1 MFLSR
6 NGLLAS
12 QKNRMEMWN
21 NKMTPGKLFE
31 QQFKKSVPS
40 HCYLLRLNDPPQ
52 SFKKSKDTRFS
63 PKNPFDFVLFEPIKQ
78 VMMCIELKTTK
89 SKSMSFDDVNIEEE
103 QNNMIHKHQIEGL
116 TNASEFNNIS
126 AGFLL
131 NFRDEKNDME
141 RCYWQDVKDF
151 NKMVES
157 ISKKSFNELDLLT
170 NNAIKVD
177 GTKKRIHYIWDI
189 ESLLSKIIK

>member
-1 MFLSR
+1 
-6 NGLLAS
+6 
-12 QKNRMEMWN
+12 
-21 NKMTPGKLFE
+21 MTPGKLFE
-31 QQFKKSVPS
+31 QQFKKSVPP

-78 VMMCIELKTTK
+78 TMLCMELKTTK
-89 SKSMSFDDVNIEEE
+89 SKSMSFEDIDNEED
-103 QNNMIHKHQIEGL
+103 QNKMIHAHQIKGL
-116 TNASEFNNIS
+116 TKASKFDHIV
-126 AGFLL
+126 AGLLL

-141 RCYWQDVKDF
+141 RTYWQDIKDF
-151 NKMVES
+151 NNMVLS
-157 ISKKSFNELDLLT
+157 IDKKSFNELDLLT